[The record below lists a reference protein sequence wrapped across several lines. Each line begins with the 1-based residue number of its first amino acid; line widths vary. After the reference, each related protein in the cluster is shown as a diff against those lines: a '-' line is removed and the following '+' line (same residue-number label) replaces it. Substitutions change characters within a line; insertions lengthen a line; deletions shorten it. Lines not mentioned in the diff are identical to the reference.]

1 MPARP
6 SRRFGPWVGPAS
18 PPHLFCETNPFCGA
32 PRAVQPRHL
41 RQQRKRAR
49 HAVCS
54 QDMGNGCYQD
64 IGYTLPT
71 RRRRCRR
78 GFQSASAP
86 VARYGNRAYGM
97 TGRRRAR
104 HPVPLHG
111 MRCIAVGWDTG
122 DPCVRPRAIAP
133 SLSHSAHPATPT
145 APRSPECR
153 SCCGHSGHNA
163 RPRACPP
170 APGPACAPA

>member
-64 IGYTLPT
+64 IGYTLPIRQGRNMRI
-71 RRRRCRR
+71 RRDAPTGRLYKVHSMPCTYQ
-78 GFQSASAP
+78 GEAVFAP
-86 VARYGNRAYGM
+86 VS
-97 TGRRRAR
+97 TPRR
-104 HPVPLHG
+104 
-111 MRCIAVGWDTG
+111 
-122 DPCVRPRAIAP
+122 
-133 SLSHSAHPATPT
+133 
-145 APRSPECR
+145 
-153 SCCGHSGHNA
+153 
-163 RPRACPP
+163 
-170 APGPACAPA
+170 